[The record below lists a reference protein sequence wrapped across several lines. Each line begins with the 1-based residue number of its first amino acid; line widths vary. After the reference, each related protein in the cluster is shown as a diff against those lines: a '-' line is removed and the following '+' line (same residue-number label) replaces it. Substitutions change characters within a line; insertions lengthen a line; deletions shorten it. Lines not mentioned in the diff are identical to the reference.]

1 MLLKFNATD
10 IEIDHAI
17 AQIKGLISQYP
28 DYQILDDLI
37 ILFEDI
43 NWRTHLVACV
53 ILLLLDDVELYL
65 ELLWSRIKHGSW
77 VAPQLVATALL
88 IDRDFTAKAERLLED
103 SRTSDKSAI
112 SIAAIFDK
120 LYPHQK
126 LSPIQLKTI
135 SHAEERTARVEG
147 IPLVSNRITTGW
159 LSRVCSIMEIGNP
172 LIKD

>member
-1 MLLKFNATD
+1 MNK
-10 IEIDHAI
+10 
-17 AQIKGLISQYP
+17 
-28 DYQILDDLI
+28 
-37 ILFEDI
+37 
-43 NWRTHLVACV
+43 RTQNK
-53 ILLLLDDVELYL
+53 
-65 ELLWSRIKHGSW
+65 R
-77 VAPQLVATALL
+77 
-88 IDRDFTAKAERLLED
+88 EREAREERERKEKED

-120 LYPHQK
+120 LYLHQK